1 MRSIVLAGALVAGGF
16 GVWLC
21 WLAGG
26 EGARPVMA
34 QAASCSFDCGPMPH
48 PEQSR
53 AARFARV
60 FQD

>member
-16 GVWLC
+16 AVWLC

-26 EGARPVMA
+26 AETRPAAA
-34 QAASCSFDCGPMPH
+34 QAASCSVDCGAPPH